1 MPTRC
6 VLVDFGN
13 VIAFFDHRKAY
24 RVDFVAAGRVLGLTS
39 LVDAPGVDVQG
50 ETCY

>member
-1 MPTRC
+1 VPTRC

-24 RVDFVAAGRVLGLTS
+24 RVDLVAAGRVLGLTG
-39 LVDAPGVDVQG
+39 LVYAPGVDVQAA
-50 ETCY
+50 TCY